1 MCLWVQGSRVES
13 SWQLLTAVL
22 LFVCWRVENAKSLE
36 KVLRVQGLVQSPEF
50 PEFFQNGSEKSG
62 VPENSGV
69 IEWER

>member
-1 MCLWVQGSRVES
+1 MCLWVQGLRTKS

-22 LFVCWRVENAKSLE
+22 LLVCWRVENMKSLE
-36 KVLRVQGLVQSPEF
+36 KVLQVRGSVRSPEF
-50 PEFFQNGSEKSG
+50 PEFFWNGSKKSR